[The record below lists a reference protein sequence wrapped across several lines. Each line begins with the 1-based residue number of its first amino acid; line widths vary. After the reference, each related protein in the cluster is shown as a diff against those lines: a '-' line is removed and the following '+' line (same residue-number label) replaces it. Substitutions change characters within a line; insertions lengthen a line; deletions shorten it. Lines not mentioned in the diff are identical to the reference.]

1 MSMTADYVIIGEM
14 LVAGAVRREYMI
26 KDNTVLDNLPDDS
39 AVGSVAYT
47 ADLTFMAQFDGDE
60 WVTVG
65 GEGS

>member
-1 MSMTADYVIIGEM
+1 MVGDYVIIEETIEA
-14 LVAGAVRREYMI
+14 AGVRREYMI

-39 AVGSVAYT
+39 AVGSMAYT

>member
-1 MSMTADYVIIGEM
+1 MVGDYVIIEETIEA
-14 LVAGAVRREYMI
+14 AGVRREYMI
-26 KDNTVLDNLPDDS
+26 KSTSVLASLS
-39 AVGSVAYT
+39 ECVAGSVAYT

>member
-1 MSMTADYVIIGEM
+1 MVGDYVIIEETIEA
-14 LVAGAVRREYMI
+14 AGVRREYMI
-26 KDNTVLDNLPDDS
+26 KSSSVLASLPECV
-39 AVGSVAYT
+39 AGSVAYT